1 MLYTPGRDTH
11 THTSTCVGVG
21 GYTVGVHRYILHT
34 ERAVMACA
42 RFSSDG
48 RDQKKRRRK
57 TNNVFFVLFFFFFF
71 SLGCVTSSQS
81 TAGTKLAL
89 IYGTF
94 IRLGFTSF
102 PLSLSLPCFFS
113 HFLIFSFLGRER
125 KDPKIKK
132 NCGSFPSIVCKWSS
146 SWNDR
151 ESSSLRA
158 ARSSADWSRRIFP
171 TTPRHAAKPPRKK
184 KTKRKKPEIEWV
196 RCV

>member
-1 MLYTPGRDTH
+1 MLHTPGRDTH

-102 PLSLSLPCFFS
+102 PRLFLFFSLCFFS
-113 HFLIFSFLGRER
+113 SPIFFIFFFGTREKR
-125 KDPKIKK
+125 PK
-132 NCGSFPSIVCKWSS
+132 N
-146 SWNDR
+146 
-151 ESSSLRA
+151 
-158 ARSSADWSRRIFP
+158 
-171 TTPRHAAKPPRKK
+171 
-184 KTKRKKPEIEWV
+184 
-196 RCV
+196 